1 MSEIVGEGS
10 YGCVAKPSLKC
21 TTVHDYTNKVSKIM
35 TTRDAKSEQKEM
47 ELFKKKKGNEKYT
60 MAYPELCLPK
70 ETNFFIK

>member
-35 TTRDAKSEQKEM
+35 TTRDAKSEQKKWNCS
-47 ELFKKKKGNEKYT
+47 KKKRVLKNIQWLIPNCVY
-60 MAYPELCLPK
+60 PK